1 MPPPQPPPK
10 VCRKKKDSCSKTL
23 YLEVFAPLLTVGD
36 QWVTQPM
43 ERVVKRLQNTAVN
56 PRLKRQHRE
65 WTDSTILQSTL
76 ETTTQRVNRLHNTAI
91 HAWNNNTESEQ
102 TPQYCNPGLKQQH
115 GEWRIQNTAVNP
127 HLKQHREGK
136 DSTIPQSI
144 HPLNNNIEGGEET
157 PQYSSQDNSQY

>member
-56 PRLKRQHRE
+56 PRLKRQPRE
-65 WTDSTILQSTL
+65 WTDSTILQSRLETTTRRVKNPKYCSQSTL
-76 ETTTQRVNRLHNTAI
+76 ETTQRGKRLHNTAV
-91 HAWNNNTESEQ
+91 
-102 TPQYCNPGLKQQH
+102 NPSLKQQH
-115 GEWRIQNTAVNP
+115 RGWGR
-127 HLKQHREGK
+127 
-136 DSTIPQSI
+136 DSTILQSRQLSI
-144 HPLNNNIEGGEET
+144 LVTQPRYPINSN
-157 PQYSSQDNSQY
+157 SSPWRGASIYP